1 MMPTISSDVERT
13 LKALK
18 ERRIDADYVD
28 TADQVREKI
37 SKMVPDNS
45 TVGIGG
51 SITVQD
57 LDLENLLLN
66 KGCMV
71 FWHWHGANQEEQ
83 DAIRR
88 KAMNADIYICSSNA
102 ITKDGKLVNI
112 DGTGNRVAA
121 MSFGPRKVIV
131 IVGLN
136 KLTDNLDEALD
147 RIKTKACPPN
157 ARRLGK
163 NTPCAEVDKCLD
175 CKSPQRMCN
184 ITSIIEGKPGST
196 DMTVIIVGE
205 EFGY

>member
-1 MMPTISSDVERT
+1 MPTINSDVEKT

-18 ERRIDADYVD
+18 ERRIDAGY
-28 TADQVREKI
+28 ADNAEKAREKI
-37 SKMVPDNS
+37 SIMVPDNS

-51 SITVQD
+51 SITVQE

-66 KGCMV
+66 KGCIV
-71 FWHWHGANQEEQ
+71 FWHWHGENQGEQ

-121 MSFGPRKVIV
+121 MSFGPRRVIV

-147 RIKTKACPPN
+147 RIKTEACPPN

-163 NTPCAEVDKCLD
+163 KTPCAEVDKCLD

-184 ITSIIEGKPGST
+184 ITSIIQGRPGST
-196 DMTVIIVGE
+196 DMKVLIVGQNL
-205 EFGY
+205 GY